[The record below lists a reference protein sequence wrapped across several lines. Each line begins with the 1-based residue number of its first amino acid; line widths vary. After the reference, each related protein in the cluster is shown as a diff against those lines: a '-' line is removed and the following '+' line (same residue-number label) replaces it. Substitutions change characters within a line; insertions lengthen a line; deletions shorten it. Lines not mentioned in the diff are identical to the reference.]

1 MKTTF
6 RFLGLFVVLLLPIF
20 TACSGT
26 YYKAMES
33 IGVEKRDILVDR
45 VEEARDAQE
54 DASEQ
59 FTSALDQ
66 FRATVSFDGGDL
78 EAIYNRLNSEYEDSV
93 AEAENVSARIDSV
106 ESVSEDL
113 FEEWQEELAEY
124 SNSEMRRNS
133 ESMLR
138 DTKSRFKQ
146 MMTAMRRAEKSM
158 DPVLEAFQDQV
169 LYLKHNLNARAIGAL
184 SKELDGIER
193 DTARLIAD
201 MQKAIA
207 EADSFI
213 RSMDR

>member
-184 SKELDGIER
+184 SKELDGI
-193 DTARLIAD
+193 
-201 MQKAIA
+201 
-207 EADSFI
+207 
-213 RSMDR
+213 

>member
-1 MKTTF
+1 MKPSY
-6 RFLGLFVVLLLPIF
+6 RYLPIF
-20 TACSGT
+20 AALVLPLLAACSGT
-26 YYKAMES
+26 YYKAMETM
-33 IGVEKRDILVDR
+33 GYEKREILVDR

-54 DASEQ
+54 EASEQ

-66 FRATVSFDGGDL
+66 FRATVNFDGGDL
-78 EAIYNRLNSEYEDSV
+78 EEIYDRLNSEYEDSLS
-93 AEAENVSARIDSV
+93 EAENVSARIDSV
-106 ESVSEDL
+106 KSVSEDL
-113 FEEWQEELAEY
+113 FEEWQAELAEY
-124 SNSEMRRNS
+124 SNTDMRRES

-138 DTKSRFKQ
+138 DTKTRFKQ

-193 DTARLIAD
+193 DTARLITD